1 MEKMSTYNSSC
12 LYEFDEMSL
21 SDSNGTLYVLAG
33 PNLGGVLAYC
43 HNFMNHL
50 VEEAKGSPTKLIKNS
65 LLILTCNCNY
75 WSSSVWPFFE
85 LFQAE
90 VFFP

>member
-33 PNLGGVLAYC
+33 RNLGGVLAYC
-43 HNFMNHL
+43 YNFMDHL
-50 VEEAKGSPTKLIKNS
+50 VEEAKAGICQYLLKGSPTELIKNS
-65 LLILTCNCNY
+65 CQC
-75 WSSSVWPFFE
+75 SS
-85 LFQAE
+85 
-90 VFFP
+90 